1 MNEIIPYPVSNKEG
15 WRPIVGFEEYFVSS
29 YGRVISTKTGKI
41 LKPALNHKSY
51 QIVAL
56 YKAGKCYS
64 RRVHRLVAE
73 TFIPNP
79 DNLREVDHINNI
91 RDDNKAENLRWATAS
106 ENTRNREYCR
116 QATSKYNGVMLKE
129 KNGKWQ
135 ANIYLDGK
143 TKHLGIFTEE
153 KLAAKAFNDFCIEN
167 NLNRELN
174 VL

>member
-1 MNEIIPYPVSNKEG
+1 MIEKWKNIKSFDDYEVSTFGQVYSKM
-15 WRPIVGFEEYFVSS
+15 S
-29 YGRVISTKTGKI
+29 GKI
-41 LKPALNHKSY
+41 LKPALNHKGY

-91 RDDNKAENLRWATAS
+91 RDDNKSENLRWATAS

-116 QATSKYNGVMLKE
+116 QATS
-129 KNGKWQ
+129 
-135 ANIYLDGK
+135 I
-143 TKHLGIFTEE
+143 
-153 KLAAKAFNDFCIEN
+153 
-167 NLNRELN
+167 
-174 VL
+174 VLFQ